1 MVLTTSAPSLS
12 SMTAAPS
19 FAASVAT
26 LRHAWRIA
34 GRSVWS
40 RAASPPS
47 GKEPIG
53 LESFVD
59 ELDGAMGLRRVCVGA
74 RRARC
79 GARDRWRERWRAARM
94 DGAEVADIE
103 RGFL

>member
-1 MVLTTSAPSLS
+1 M
-12 SMTAAPS
+12 
-19 FAASVAT
+19 
-26 LRHAWRIA
+26 
-34 GRSVWS
+34 
-40 RAASPPS
+40 
-47 GKEPIG
+47 
-53 LESFVD
+53 ESFVD

-79 GARDRWRERWRAARM
+79 GARERWRERWRTARM